1 MHRLATI
8 FMRAEPISS
17 PLSTRS
23 ASRSIALPIDERR
36 SLRWPICVFVA
47 ALILFLSYAIHT
59 SKQLSYS
66 TQLGNLADAD
76 KILLLHEWDV
86 QASICDRSATS
97 TCTAAGSWPGT
108 KIYDATAIHQ
118 IMTAIHAELSSTG
131 AATQAA
137 APNIKVMLSRTLT
150 FKESLWIHN
159 NPFTS
164 LVIPAFV
171 GTSARLVSPH
181 MTQWLTATKSDHIFT
196 LPTNT
201 DVNTLTLEVVASPD
215 QNWFSSFYPPAL
227 VNWNYVDEYA
237 NLDQI
242 QQFIHLL
249 QRTSLVLI
257 PLITAALALILDHA
271 KTVLYVSYIGLIMAA
286 RAVIANIF
294 EAASPNLQAPLSWLW
309 IALTA
314 LSPIFILLLACH
326 LVKRTLPT
334 RYFVAGAATSLL
346 IQLMIFYY
354 QPTYL
359 RYADMWN
366 DLIGSI
372 AGFGVI
378 ALGMVFRTSSTDHQD
393 TLIGKDTPG
402 IILTGL
408 IFAISSITMILD
420 LTYTESAGTSHF
432 TPWIH
437 QLFVPALFI
446 ASLIH
451 VGSVFNTIHR
461 VSMII
466 KEKTRID
473 RDIEI
478 GRQLQQGILPP
489 KKFSNQSFGW
499 HTFYYPA
506 SRLAGD
512 WFDLQEVTTQQQRTL
527 LLACIVDVTG
537 HGISSA
543 MMISNIAS
551 HWSIWIDSLRTMDLA
566 EDPDERNAILATAP
580 YQIHRGLVG
589 LRYNLGCSMAVI
601 MMEPQTGFLTY
612 LTAGHPGI
620 VLIHPDHT
628 FRYLTSQGTRP
639 GITNGDHAWEAHT
652 IELPQLPKTLVMF
665 TDGIVET
672 RLTVPTWLQRIRRQ
686 SRTHHKSPTY
696 YITSQL
702 RTNRKIYRRDHHKED
717 DLSLLIIQLHGH
729 KV

>member
-1 MHRLATI
+1 
-8 FMRAEPISS
+8 MRAEPISS
-17 PLSTRS
+17 SPSPTSS
-23 ASRSIALPIDERR
+23 ASSSTALPIGERR
-36 SLRWPICVFVA
+36 PLRWPIFVFLLA
-47 ALILFLSYAIHT
+47 TALFFSYAIHT

-66 TQLGNLADAD
+66 KQLNNLASAD
-76 KILLLHEWDV
+76 KILLLEKWDV
-86 QASICDRSATS
+86 TASSCARAAVQSCEIIGTWPSTELNDNTATGAIM
-97 TCTAAGSWPGT
+97 AAMRAHRP
-108 KIYDATAIHQ
+108 AA
-118 IMTAIHAELSSTG
+118 
-131 AATQAA
+131 AATQ
-137 APNIKVMLSRTLT
+137 PDQLTFKVLLSRQIT
-150 FKESLWIHN
+150 FKESLWMHN

-164 LVIPAFV
+164 LVIPSFV
-171 GTSARLVSPH
+171 GTSTRLISPH
-181 MTQWLTATKSDHIFT
+181 ITPWLSAKKSDHIFT
-196 LPTNT
+196 LASHT
-201 DVNTLTLEVVASPD
+201 DINTLTLEVLVSAD
-215 QNWFSSFYPPAL
+215 QSRFSSFYPPAL
-227 VNWNYVDEYA
+227 VNWDYVDEYA

-242 QQFIHLL
+242 EEFVHFL
-249 QRTSLVLI
+249 QRTTLVLI

-286 RAVIANIF
+286 RALLANVF
-294 EAASPNLQAPLSWLW
+294 EVAPPHLQIPLGWLW
-309 IALTA
+309 LALTS
-314 LSPIFILLLACH
+314 LSPIFILILACH
-326 LVKRTLPT
+326 LVKLTIPT
-334 RYFVAGAATSLL
+334 RYFLAGATVSLL
-346 IQLMIFYY
+346 IQLIILYH
-354 QPTYL
+354 QPLYL
-359 RYADMWN
+359 EHAEIWN
-366 DLIGSI
+366 DLIGSL

-378 ALGMVFRTSSTDHQD
+378 ALSGIFTTRAADHQD
-393 TLIGKDTPG
+393 MFIGQETPG

-408 IFAISSITMILD
+408 IFAVSSIAMILD
-420 LTYTESAGTSHF
+420 LTYMDAADISHF

-437 QLFVPALFI
+437 QLFIPALFV

-478 GRQLQQGILPP
+478 SRQLQQGILPP

-512 WFDLQEVTTQQQRTL
+512 WFDLQEVITQQQRSL

-543 MMISNIAS
+543 MMLSNIAS
-551 HWSIWIDSLRTMDLA
+551 HWSIWIDSLRTMDLP
-566 EDPDERNAILATAP
+566 EDLQERNAILATAP

-589 LRYNLGCSMAVI
+589 LRHNLGCSMAVI
-601 MMEPQTGFLTY
+601 MMEPQTGLLTY

-620 VLIHPDHT
+620 VLVHPDHT
-628 FRYLTSQGTRP
+628 FQYLTSQGTRP

-652 IELPQLPKTLVMF
+652 IQLPQIPKTLIMF

-672 RLTVPTWLQRIRRQ
+672 RLTVPTWLQRIRRK
-686 SRTHHKSPTY
+686 SRAHHKSPTY

-717 DLSLLIIQLHGH
+717 DLSLLVIQLHGT
-729 KV
+729 